1 MNWFCLILLLTVME
15 TILEEIGMFLYSFF
29 EASLKLQNFV
39 FLIKSSI

>member
-15 TILEEIGMFLYSFF
+15 TILEEIGMFLFIF